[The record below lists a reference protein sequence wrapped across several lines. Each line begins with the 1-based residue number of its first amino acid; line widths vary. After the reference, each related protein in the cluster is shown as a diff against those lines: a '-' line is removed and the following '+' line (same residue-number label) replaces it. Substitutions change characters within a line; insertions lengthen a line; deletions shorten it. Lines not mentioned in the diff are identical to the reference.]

1 MSSEA
6 YACYTAILTSAGAA
20 MQMVEELTMAVLM
33 SVGFA
38 VPVFYAC
45 QMQGSFFV
53 FWLSWLISLADG
65 IGESSR
71 RAIIIFLL
79 LMCMQLL
86 TAIPSHLDFTAICM
100 TC

>member
-1 MSSEA
+1 
-6 YACYTAILTSAGAA
+6 
-20 MQMVEELTMAVLM
+20 MAVLM

-65 IGESSR
+65 IGERSCFAFWVFDAHVYAAAASKPSALGLHCNLHDKQISEPISII
-71 RAIIIFLL
+71 AIRCSCTSDLCVSL
-79 LMCMQLL
+79 V
-86 TAIPSHLDFTAICM
+86 
-100 TC
+100 

>member
-1 MSSEA
+1 MVHAWGFGSSSVSV
-6 YACYTAILTSAGAA
+6 CVSSRSHGCFMVILTSAGPA

-65 IGESSR
+65 IGEQS
-71 RAIIIFLL
+71 
-79 LMCMQLL
+79 
-86 TAIPSHLDFTAICM
+86 
-100 TC
+100 

>member
-1 MSSEA
+1 MCWEHCIPIAHTWGFWVICVSSPSHV
-6 YACYTAILTSAGAA
+6 CHTVNPTSAGAA

-65 IGESSR
+65 IGEQSC
-71 RAIIIFLL
+71 FLGL
-79 LMCMQLL
+79 
-86 TAIPSHLDFTAICM
+86 
-100 TC
+100 